1 MCRRQHRTSRPLCG
15 GVHCELFRSVQLA
28 LPPHVNPIANRVPAV
43 LEICLM
49 FYYGAG
55 KKSSCNEAQTQM
67 PPSMPAVCCQ
77 FCNGWFALRFSTT
90 NAARSTHYFFLLFF
104 PSDCIPL
111 DDALIFSAILPRDSV
126 LVRVLEHSET
136 SSDPFCRLQS
146 TLTSQKK
153 YHRDR
158 SKQRMR
164 PGEWNIAYFEHS
176 WKRCPLTRGVT
187 IKNNAKDCHF
197 YLTCRVPIPSKL
209 IYCVCSTSPN
219 KASVNSAL

>member
-1 MCRRQHRTSRPLCG
+1 MTKVDPSSGCLRSCCSFPLCRYSEQTKCAPCFVQTSTSYIPSTLRWRALRALSQRAACTPAARQSDRQPSTCRTG
-15 GVHCELFRSVQLA
+15 DLFD
-28 LPPHVNPIANRVPAV
+28 V
-43 LEICLM
+43 LLWCRK
-49 FYYGAG
+49 

-136 SSDPFCRLQS
+136 PSDPFSRLQS

-153 YHRDR
+153 VL
-158 SKQRMR
+158 
-164 PGEWNIAYFEHS
+164 PG
-176 WKRCPLTRGVT
+176 PL
-187 IKNNAKDCHF
+187 KAKDAS
-197 YLTCRVPIPSKL
+197 RRME
-209 IYCVCSTSPN
+209 YC
-219 KASVNSAL
+219 LF